1 MLFQSALS
9 KQHVRSSPLLR
20 LVIVFAAL
28 GSFVLAPLARPQAIA
43 PINPRSFHKSLDLQA
58 KANTPASIRSLLVE
72 IHSRT
77 LSGPV
82 PQSVLDRMARAQAGF
97 MNRTQAPVTEADV
110 ANAVNVMGKALDPVT
125 FTGTNALQVRLL
137 RISMLPSLPTLM
149 AGGSPRPRD
158 QIVAYDLSPAGAI
171 YLGLLLI
178 HQKLANP
185 AWFGDPDVQ
194 NKQWV
199 SAARSSAA
207 AHGPRAY
214 LREEPPEQTNFR
226 MMFQKGL
233 ASEGSSTTKAYHQ
246 FLDALGI
253 GK

>member
-9 KQHVRSSPLLR
+9 KLKLQPGRSSPLRR
-20 LVIVFAAL
+20 LAIVAAVL
-28 GSFVLAPLARPQAIA
+28 GPFVLAPLARPQAIA
-43 PINPRSFHKSLDLQA
+43 PSDSFHKSLDLQA
-58 KANTPASIRSLLVE
+58 KANTPASISSLLAD
-72 IHSRT
+72 IHGRT
-77 LSGPV
+77 LSGPL
-82 PQSVLDRMARAQAGF
+82 PQSVLDRMVHAQAGF
-97 MNRTQAPVTEADV
+97 MNRTQAPVTEAEV

-137 RISMLPSLPTLM
+137 RISMLPSLPTLL

-158 QIVAYDLSPAGAI
+158 QIVAYDLSPAGAV

-185 AWFGDPDVQ
+185 VWFGDPDVQ
-194 NKQWV
+194 NKRWV
-199 SAARSSAA
+199 SAARAA
-207 AHGPRAY
+207 AHAPRAY

-226 MMFQKGL
+226 MMMKKGL
-233 ASEGSSTTKAYHQ
+233 ASEGSTTTKAYHQ
-246 FLDALGI
+246 FLNALGI